1 MRAADHPD
9 RRAMPHCERI
19 FSGTSQAG
27 VWFEAMTCADGHQVK
42 TYAYAPELKPATGIA
57 AGPQPIGEP

>member
-1 MRAADHPD
+1 
-9 RRAMPHCERI
+9 MPHCERI

-42 TYAYAPELKPATGIA
+42 TYAYATELKPATGIA